1 VKRSRTSTPTQSLAL
16 LNEKQRVEM
25 GRMLGQRL
33 LHEAKD
39 DAGRLNLLFTL
50 LASREPNAAERAACM
65 NLFSKLKQRYAGNAK
80 DAEAYLSIGDS
91 PQDKKLN
98 AAEHAAWAQVAI
110 TVLASDVAL
119 WVY

>member
-1 VKRSRTSTPTQSLAL
+1 
-16 LNEKQRVEM
+16 M

-65 NLFSKLKQRYAGNAK
+65 NLFGKLKQRYAGNPK

-91 PQDKKLN
+91 PRNTKLN

>member
-1 VKRSRTSTPTQSLAL
+1 
-16 LNEKQRVEM
+16 
-25 GRMLGQRL
+25 
-33 LHEAKD
+33 
-39 DAGRLNLLFTL
+39 
-50 LASREPNAAERAACM
+50 M

-91 PQDKKLN
+91 PRDKKLN